1 MAITKQKKEELVTQ
15 YIEQLKDSQGVILT
29 DYRGLTVGDMQTIR
43 KAIRPTGGNFHVV
56 KNRLL
61 ALALKE
67 VGLSLPEEWLV
78 GPTAI
83 GFCHDEV
90 PPVAKAITD
99 AAKELE
105 TLQIK
110 GGLVGTSVIGA
121 EQVQAIADLP
131 PKDVLLAQVL
141 GTINAPATQVAGVV
155 ASGIRQI
162 LNVLQAHVDKLQES
176 GGAGAT
182 TEQAAAPA

>member
-29 DYRGLTVGDMQTIR
+29 DYRGLTVGDMQNIR

-90 PPVAKAITD
+90 PPVAKAGYSMVLPKSAVKGDTM
-99 AAKELE
+99 AKVEPA
-105 TLQIK
+105 
-110 GGLVGTSVIGA
+110 GSFNTSRI
-121 EQVQAIADLP
+121 P
-131 PKDVLLAQVL
+131 S
-141 GTINAPATQVAGVV
+141 T
-155 ASGIRQI
+155 
-162 LNVLQAHVDKLQES
+162 
-176 GGAGAT
+176 
-182 TEQAAAPA
+182 